1 LRERNANL
9 AELVADCPRCGSKK
23 ITFDLIQELPIYVK
37 YNWQQWFETFCIC
50 RQCRRSTV
58 FVLSQNVDAE
68 KESVHENGL
77 VKQVGAVN
85 RFMDIEGT
93 ISRKDSASIEP
104 PAYLPAQIDA
114 AFREGATCLAVEC
127 FNAAGTMFRLGV
139 DIATRNLLPAGEA
152 DGLNAKVRRDLGLR
166 LPWLFANNHLPAALH
181 DLSTCIKEDGN
192 DGAHAGTLS
201 KADAEDLLDFTV
213 ALLER
218 LYTEPEQLRRAKLRR
233 DARRVNAK
241 KTPNV

>member
-1 LRERNANL
+1 V

-23 ITFDLIQELPIYVK
+23 ITFDLTQELLVGVR
-37 YNWQQWFETFCIC
+37 YNWQQWYETFCIC
-50 RQCRRSTV
+50 RHCRRSTV

-68 KESVHENGL
+68 KESVHKNGL

-85 RFMDIEGT
+85 RLMNIEGT
-93 ISRKDSASIEP
+93 VSRKDNASVEP
-104 PAYLPAQIDA
+104 PAHLPAPIDT
-114 AFREGATCLAVEC
+114 AFREGATYLAVEC
-127 FNAAGTMFRLGV
+127 FNAAGTMFRLCV
-139 DIATRNLLPAGEA
+139 DIATRTLLPAGEA
-152 DGLNAKVRRDLGLR
+152 EGLNAKVRRDLGLR
-166 LPWLFANNHLPAALH
+166 LPWLFANNYLPAALH

-218 LYTEPEQLRRAKLRR
+218 LYTEPERLRQANLRRERR
-233 DARRVNAK
+233 RAEAK
-241 KTPNV
+241 KDA